1 MPQSVE
7 LDRLLA
13 NLRVYLPGAVID
25 VIRGELFETV
35 REFLDFT
42 NVWTEEIDVSI
53 VAGTRAYTLTTATNG
68 RINRLLSLFDST
80 DLNRVP
86 IAPVRMEIPGQITLG
101 MTPGQSATWVAL
113 VGLVNVDADAYAGDL
128 NVNPDIPEWIYQ
140 QYRAAL
146 FNGTL
151 FRMHSQGGK
160 PYSNPEVALFR
171 GKQFLSNKSAA
182 RLEVLRGNVWGNHTG
197 TFPRNFANGSQ
208 RSSGSG
214 GL

>member
-1 MPQSVE
+1 MPQSIE

-53 VAGTRAYTLTTATNG
+53 VANTRAYTLTTTTAG

-80 DLNRVP
+80 DINRVP
-86 IAPVRMEIPGQITLG
+86 IAPVRMEVPGQIMLG
-101 MTPGQSATWVAL
+101 MTPGQAATWVAL
-113 VGLVNVDADAYAGDL
+113 VGLVNVDAEDSEGDL

-151 FRMHSQGGK
+151 ARMHAQGGK
-160 PYSNPEVALFR
+160 PYSNPEMALFR
-171 GKQFLSNKSAA
+171 ARQFLSNKSTT

-197 TFPRNFANGSQ
+197 IFPRNFANGSQ